1 MKNIYRQRVSQLRA
15 LMAQNGLDAFLVL
28 SADPHLS
35 EYLPDFYKTRV
46 FLSGFSGSVGTLLFT
61 QEHAFLWVDGR
72 YWLQAEKEL
81 DGTGI
86 ALQKEDASNTFLS
99 WIAKNLSKDSAKDS
113 TKDSAKNFP
122 KDFTLG
128 TDCAVLNCA
137 LKKELEER
145 LGDKSRLHHADLVAR
160 LWDCRPPLPKAPIY
174 EVSNPAY
181 SRREKLAMV
190 RSAMRE
196 LGAEYHLI
204 SSLDDIAWISNL
216 RGADVAYNPVFLAH
230 LLLTPD
236 EALLFVDGDKIPPPL
251 AQNLKNDGFSLRPYE
266 GVRECLGGL
275 RDARLLLEPRKVTAL
290 LLEGLHTSIKLI
302 ESINPSTHLKASKS
316 DCEIAHIR
324 EAMVQDGVALCEFFA
339 WFEEARE
346 RGESISE
353 LTIDEKLTAQ
363 RAKHPLYVSDS
374 FATIAGFNANGA
386 LPHYRATEESHA
398 QILGDGLLLIDSG
411 GQYQNGTTDITRVV
425 PIGEINEAH
434 RRDYTL
440 VLKALINMSSASFPE
455 DIPMPLL
462 DAITRAP
469 LWRENIDYMHGTGHG
484 VGYFLNVHEG
494 PQVLSYRAPAL
505 EKTKAKAGMITS
517 IEPGIYRSEKWG
529 IRLENLVANMPVS
542 APKERDFGKFLHF
555 ETLTLCPF
563 EPSCIEVG
571 LLSESE
577 KSWLNSYH
585 ERVHASLAPHLE
597 GRALAWL
604 EARTQAV

>member
-1 MKNIYRQRVSQLRA
+1 MKNIYQQRVAQLRA
-15 LMAQNGLDAFLVL
+15 LMVQEGLDAFLVL

-35 EYLPDFYKTRV
+35 EYLPDFYKSRV

-61 QEHAFLWVDGR
+61 QDHAFLWVDGR
-72 YWLQAEKEL
+72 YWLQAENEL
-81 DGTGI
+81 SGTGI
-86 ALQKEDASNTFLS
+86 NLQKEDANNTFVG
-99 WIAKNLSKDSAKDS
+99 WIAKNLSVDS
-113 TKDSAKNFP
+113 
-122 KDFTLG
+122 TLG
-128 TDCAVLNCA
+128 TDFAVLNCE
-137 LKKELEER
+137 LKKELENKIK
-145 LGDKSRLHHADLVAR
+145 LVCADLVAK
-160 LWDCRPPLPKAPIY
+160 LWENRPALPKAPIY
-174 EVSNPAY
+174 EALNPSY
-181 SRREKLAMV
+181 TCKEKLAMV
-190 RSAMRE
+190 RKAMKE

-204 SSLDDIAWISNL
+204 SSLDDIAWLTNL
-216 RGADVAYNPVFLAH
+216 RGADVTYNPVFLAH
-230 LLLTPD
+230 LLITPD
-236 EALLFVDGDKIPPPL
+236 DVLLFVDRDKVCVAL
-251 AQNLKNDGFSLRPYE
+251 EEKLKNDGFSLYPYE
-266 GVRECLGGL
+266 RTRECLGEL
-275 RDARLLLEPRKVTAL
+275 RASGLLLEPRKVTAL
-290 LLEGLHTSIKLI
+290 LLEGLPTSIKLI
-302 ESINPSTHLKASKS
+302 ESINPSTHMKARKTDS
-316 DCEIAHIR
+316 EIAHIR

-339 WFEEARE
+339 WFEEARA

-363 RAKHPLYVSDS
+363 RAKHPSYISDS

-386 LPHYRATEESHA
+386 LPHYRATAESHA

-425 PIGEINEAH
+425 PIGQINEAH
-434 RRDYTL
+434 KRDYTL

-455 DIPMPLL
+455 DIPMPLI

-517 IEPGIYRSEKWG
+517 IEPGIYRSGKWG
-529 IRLENLVANMPVS
+529 IRLENLVANVPVDE
-542 APKERDFGKFLHF
+542 PKEQDFGKFLRF

-577 KSWLNSYH
+577 KSWLNGYH
-585 ERVHASLAPHLE
+585 EHVYASLSPHLG

-604 EARTQAV
+604 EARTHAF

>member
-1 MKNIYRQRVSQLRA
+1 MKNIYRHRVEQLRA

-81 DGTGI
+81 SGTGI
-86 ALQKEDASNTFLS
+86 ALQKEDASNTFLG
-99 WIAKNLSKDSAKDS
+99 WIAKNLSKDSAQDS
-113 TKDSAKNFP
+113 P

-128 TDCAVLNCA
+128 TDFAVLNCA

-145 LGDKSRLHHADLVAR
+145 LGDRSRLRHADLVTR
-160 LWDCRPPLPKAPIY
+160 LWDCRPPLPKVPIY
-174 EVSNPAY
+174 EVLNPAY

-190 RSAMRE
+190 RGAMRE

-266 GVRECLGGL
+266 GARECLGGL

-290 LLEGLHTSIKLI
+290 LLEGLHASIKLI

-374 FATIAGFNANGA
+374 FATIAGFNANGT

-425 PIGEINEAH
+425 PIGEISEAH

-440 VLKALINMSSASFPE
+440 VLKAC
-455 DIPMPLL
+455 LL
-462 DAITRAP
+462 YTSDAAD
-469 LWRENIDYMHGTGHG
+469 EH
-484 VGYFLNVHEG
+484 
-494 PQVLSYRAPAL
+494 
-505 EKTKAKAGMITS
+505 
-517 IEPGIYRSEKWG
+517 
-529 IRLENLVANMPVS
+529 
-542 APKERDFGKFLHF
+542 RD
-555 ETLTLCPF
+555 
-563 EPSCIEVG
+563 V
-571 LLSESE
+571 
-577 KSWLNSYH
+577 
-585 ERVHASLAPHLE
+585 
-597 GRALAWL
+597 
-604 EARTQAV
+604 